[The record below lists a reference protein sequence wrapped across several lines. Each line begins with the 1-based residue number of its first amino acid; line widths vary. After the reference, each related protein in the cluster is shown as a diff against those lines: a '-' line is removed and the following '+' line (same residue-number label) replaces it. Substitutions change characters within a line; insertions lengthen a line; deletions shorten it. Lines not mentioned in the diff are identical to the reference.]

1 MEPKVSYTL
10 VGFFVIV
17 LGAGLLSVVL
27 WLGREDEDR
36 VYDLYYINMQE
47 SVSGLNVN
55 APVKYRGVEVG
66 RVKRI
71 ELDRNNPQQVQLTV
85 EIARGTPLK
94 TDTVATLS
102 SQGLTGLAF
111 VDLSGGTVSSAPLT
125 AAAGQ
130 KYPEIR
136 SRPSLLVRMDEAV
149 STLLTNLNGITTNLN
164 ELVDSEAR
172 GSLKELLTNLA
183 GLSETLTSR
192 EGQLDE
198 LLASAS
204 NAIKNTD
211 QITAK
216 VPVLVA
222 RMTDSVTAIQT
233 MAQDIGRTSQAVT
246 TLVTSNQQNI
256 ERFSQQTLADVS
268 LLVGELRQLT
278 NSLQGLARQLEQ
290 EPSSLLFG
298 RRPLPRGPGE

>member
-10 VGFFVIV
+10 VGLFVIV

-27 WLGREDEDR
+27 WLGREGEDK
-36 VYDLYYINMQE
+36 VYDLSYIHMQE
-47 SVSGLNVN
+47 SVSGLSVN

-71 ELDRNNPQQVQLTV
+71 ELDRDNPEQVQLMV

-102 SQGLTGLAF
+102 SQGLTGLSF
-111 VDLSGGTVSSAPLT
+111 VELSGGTANSAPLT

-130 KYPEIR
+130 RYPEIR

-149 STLLTNLNGITTNLN
+149 STLLTNLNGITTNLDA
-164 ELVDSEAR
+164 LVDTENRTSI
-172 GSLKELLTNLA
+172 KELLKNLA
-183 GLSETLTSR
+183 GLSETLAAR
-192 EGQLDE
+192 EGQLDQ
-198 LLASAS
+198 LLASAGD
-204 NAIKNTD
+204 AIKNTD

-216 VPVLVA
+216 VPVLIS
-222 RMTDSVTAIQT
+222 RMTESVTAFQA
-233 MAQDIGRTSQAVT
+233 MAQDIGRTSQAVN

-256 ERFSQQTLADVS
+256 ERFAQQTLADVS

-290 EPSSLLFG
+290 EPNSLLFG

>member
-10 VGFFVIV
+10 VGLFVIV
-17 LGAGLLSVVL
+17 LGAGLLSAIL
-27 WLGREDEDR
+27 WLGREGEDK
-36 VYDLYYINMQE
+36 VYDLYYIHMKE
-47 SVSGLNVN
+47 SVSGLSVN

-66 RVKRI
+66 RVKHI
-71 ELDRNNPQQVQLTV
+71 ELDRDNPQQVQLTV

-94 TDTVATLS
+94 TDTVANLS
-102 SQGLTGLAF
+102 SQGLTGLSF
-111 VDLSGGTVSSAPLT
+111 VDLSGGTVNSAPLT
-125 AAAGQ
+125 ETEGQ
-130 KYPEIR
+130 RYPEIR

-149 STLLTNLNGITTNLN
+149 STLLTNLNGITTNLDA
-164 ELVDSEAR
+164 LVDAENRTSIKDL
-172 GSLKELLTNLA
+172 LKNLA
-183 GLSETLTSR
+183 GLSETLATR
-192 EGQLDE
+192 EGQLDQ
-198 LLASAS
+198 LLTSA
-204 NAIKNTD
+204 NDAIKNTD
-211 QITAK
+211 QITEK
-216 VPVLVA
+216 VPVLVS
-222 RMTDSVTAIQT
+222 RMTESVATFQA

-290 EPSSLLFG
+290 EPNSLLFG

>member
-10 VGFFVIV
+10 VGLFVIV
-17 LGAGLLSVVL
+17 LGAGLLSAIL
-27 WLGREDEDR
+27 WLGREGEDK
-36 VYDLYYINMQE
+36 VYDLYYIHMKE
-47 SVSGLNVN
+47 SVSGLSVN

-66 RVKRI
+66 RVKHI
-71 ELDRNNPQQVQLTV
+71 ELDRDNPQQVQLTV

-94 TDTVATLS
+94 TDTVANLS
-102 SQGLTGLAF
+102 SQGLTGLSF
-111 VDLSGGTVSSAPLT
+111 VDLSGGTVNSAPLT
-125 AAAGQ
+125 ETAGQ
-130 KYPEIR
+130 RYPEIR

-149 STLLTNLNGITTNLN
+149 STLLTNLNGITTNLDA
-164 ELVDSEAR
+164 LVDAENRTSIKDL
-172 GSLKELLTNLA
+172 LKNLA
-183 GLSETLTSR
+183 GLSETLATR
-192 EGQLDE
+192 EGQLDQ
-198 LLASAS
+198 LLTSA
-204 NAIKNTD
+204 NDAIKNTD
-211 QITAK
+211 QITEK
-216 VPVLVA
+216 VPVLVS
-222 RMTDSVTAIQT
+222 RMTESVATFQA

-290 EPSSLLFG
+290 EPNSLLFG